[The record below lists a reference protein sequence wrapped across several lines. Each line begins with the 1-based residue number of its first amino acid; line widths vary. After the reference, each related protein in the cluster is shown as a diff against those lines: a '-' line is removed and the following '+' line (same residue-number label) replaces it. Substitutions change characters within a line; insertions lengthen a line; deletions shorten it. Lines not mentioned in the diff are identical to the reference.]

1 MNGVRRLAEV
11 SGRSM
16 AWLALKASGRSL
28 ALLALKVPV
37 ALLVA
42 LPVLVLLR
50 LNGVVLFPALLVLV
64 FAGRRLAD
72 VARRLQGRWAGVG
85 IARPYLPRPELQPT
99 PQRWY
104 WTGYD
109 YHRSRLWAAVSSWF
123 NWVLRDPATWRD
135 LVWMALDPVI
145 GTVLLA
151 PAVVG
156 WSRPLRW
163 HARWTRALLSPTDQA
178 KLTARVRELAET
190 RTEALDAQAVE
201 LERIE
206 RDLHDGAQARLIAV
220 GLSLSLAQRQLR
232 DDPDAAEELLAE
244 ARTTA
249 ADALHALRDL
259 VHGIRPPVLSER
271 GLVDALRLLGLE
283 HPLAVTV
290 EAELPGR
297 LPPALESAI
306 YFATAELLVN
316 VTKHARA
323 RTVRVSLAP
332 QRGTLR
338 VTVTDDGVGG
348 AGPVR
353 GTGIQGIRRRLRPF
367 DGTVDLDSPPGGP
380 TVATLEVPC
389 ALSSPKIST
398 Y

>member
-11 SGRSM
+11 SGRC
-16 AWLALKASGRSL
+16 L
-28 ALLALKVPV
+28 ALLALKVLV

-64 FAGRRLAD
+64 FAGRRMAD
-72 VARRLQGRWAGVG
+72 VSRRLQGRWAGVE
-85 IARPYLPRPELQPT
+85 IVRPYLPRPALEPT
-99 PQRWY
+99 AQSWY

-109 YHRSRLWAAVSSWF
+109 YHHSRLWAAVSSWF

-135 LVWMALDPVI
+135 LAWMVLDPAV
-145 GTVLLA
+145 GTILLA
-151 PAVVG
+151 PAVLG
-156 WSRPLRW
+156 WARPFRW

-190 RTEALDAQAVE
+190 RTEALDAQAAE

-220 GLSLSLAQRQLR
+220 GLSLSLAQQQLR
-232 DDPDAAEELLAE
+232 HDPDAVEELLAE
-244 ARTTA
+244 ARATA
-249 ADALHALRDL
+249 ADALRTLRDL

-297 LPPALESAI
+297 LPPALESAV

-316 VTKHARA
+316 VTKHAHARA
-323 RTVRVSLAP
+323 VRVRLEHR
-332 QRGTLR
+332 RGTLR
-338 VTVTDDGVGG
+338 VAVTDDGVGG
-348 AGPVR
+348 ADPAR
-353 GTGIQGIRRRLRPF
+353 GTGIQGIQRRLRPF
-367 DGTVDLDSPPGGP
+367 DGTVDLDSPPAGP

-389 ALSSPKIST
+389 ALSSPRTST
-398 Y
+398 C

>member
-1 MNGVRRLAEV
+1 MARAQGVGPV
-11 SGRSM
+11 PDV
-16 AWLALKASGRSL
+16 
-28 ALLALKVPV
+28 LALKVPV

-50 LNGVVLFPALLVLV
+50 LNGVVLSPALLVLV

-123 NWVLRDPATWRD
+123 NWVLRDPAMWRD
-135 LVWMALDPVI
+135 LVWMALDAVL

-201 LERIE
+201 LERII
-206 RDLHDGAQARLIAV
+206 GTC
-220 GLSLSLAQRQLR
+220 
-232 DDPDAAEELLAE
+232 
-244 ARTTA
+244 TTA
-249 ADALHALRDL
+249 R
-259 VHGIRPPVLSER
+259 RPGSSP
-271 GLVDALRLLGLE
+271 
-283 HPLAVTV
+283 
-290 EAELPGR
+290 
-297 LPPALESAI
+297 SASAWPSGSCGTI
-306 YFATAELLVN
+306 PTRSRN
-316 VTKHARA
+316 CSPRRA
-323 RTVRVSLAP
+323 RRRPTSCTPSATWCTASARWAALTRPAGRS
-332 QRGTLR
+332 R
-338 VTVTDDGVGG
+338 
-348 AGPVR
+348 AGPR
-353 GTGIQGIRRRLRPF
+353 
-367 DGTVDLDSPPGGP
+367 
-380 TVATLEVPC
+380 
-389 ALSSPKIST
+389 
-398 Y
+398 